1 MSFGYTLWFAF
12 FGLIIGRVPGAIT
25 GAVIGFIL
33 DNLRYS
39 QRKRATPEAGGFVG
53 PLFTLLGAVAKSDGR
68 VSEAEIAVAE
78 RLMTRMGLTA
88 EQRKQ
93 AAASF
98 NVGKQ
103 PEFDVTD
110 TINALRGWAGVRR
123 DHAFPVLD
131 VVMETVLAE
140 GQPAPEKMAILRQLA
155 FALRVSDMELMAL
168 LAMKGY
174 VWNTGGAHGYARGPA
189 WGASGRGQG
198 GYVPPQRNTQ
208 GPNPYTVLGV
218 DPGADQR
225 TVKRAYRKLI
235 SEHHPDRLGD
245 LPEDMRRQAES
256 RASEINAA
264 YDRVK
269 ELRGWP

>member
-1 MSFGYTLWFAF
+1 MSYAYTLWFAF
-12 FGLIIGRVPGAIT
+12 FGLLIGRGPGAIT
-25 GAVIGFIL
+25 GAIIGFIL

-39 QRKRATPEAGGFVG
+39 QRKRAIPEAGGFVG

-78 RLMTRMGLTA
+78 RLMTRMGLHA

-93 AAASF
+93 AVASF

-103 PEFDVTD
+103 PEFDVTA
-110 TINALRGWAGVRR
+110 TIDELRRWVGVRR

-131 VVMETVLAE
+131 VVIETVLAE
-140 GQPAPEKMAILRQLA
+140 GRPPPEKMAILRQLA

-174 VWNTGGAHGYARGPA
+174 AWNVGAGARGGSRGYA
-189 WGASGRGQG
+189 WGAGPGN
-198 GYVPPQRNTQ
+198 GYVPPQRNAQ
-208 GPNPYTVLGV
+208 GPDPYVVLGI
-218 DPGADQR
+218 DRNADER
-225 TVKRAYRKLI
+225 AVKRAYRKLI

-245 LPEDMRRQAES
+245 LPEDMRQKAEA

-264 YDRVK
+264 YDRIK
-269 ELRGWP
+269 ELRGFK